1 MTFSSVDYLEIESKL
16 KILAS
21 DIWDNAIKM
30 PEIEEWLSQFTGQI
44 LSEQEEKL
52 YMTLALSKFIFFSQR
67 MIREMLISLYR
78 DYFRTPIIHELR
90 KKITTPLI
98 LNF

>member
-1 MTFSSVDYLEIESKL
+1 MNDFFSSVDYLEIESKL

-44 LSEQEEKL
+44 LSEQEEKII
-52 YMTLALSKFIFFSQR
+52 YDFSTFKVYIFQST
-67 MIREMLISLYR
+67 Y
-78 DYFRTPIIHELR
+78 D
-90 KKITTPLI
+90 
-98 LNF
+98 